1 MKYEVH
7 VTRIGYSSRTIQVS
21 AESLEEA
28 GEKALAAAGDLEF
41 SEHDAGYAVEGLT
54 AVEEAMGENM
64 SGPAI

>member
-1 MKYEVH
+1 MKYDVH

-28 GEKALAAAGDLEF
+28 GKKALETAGGLEF
-41 SEHDAGYAVEGLT
+41 SEHDAEYAVEGLT